1 MTEWS
6 TLLTEMANAVR
17 REVQLAPDLLA
28 DLAKLEGYIAESYH
42 QRTFIELIQNADD
55 ADARRAYCGVRNG
68 FVMFANDGRVF
79 DSSDLRAICRSG
91 ASLKSGQQHKI
102 GYRGIG
108 FKSTINL
115 ATNIHVFS
123 GMLTFTFS
131 RAQSEALLGSRN
143 VPTVRMPHPLM
154 LSSDSGASI
163 ISEIDRLRREGFKT
177 AFVFECA
184 DTAAAS
190 QEAISLT
197 GEDLLFLSNLAELI
211 LDTGSETRTIS
222 LDRREAPIGK
232 LVNLQNASESSD
244 WLLFEYSQDKAT
256 AVAFCTNP
264 DGIIDGSKLS
274 PQPVHCFLPTLEMTG
289 FGFRVTGRFSTDP
302 SRTRIEFDE
311 SSTTALEQVTDTV
324 LELMARVAE
333 SDPVPQNYAALFS
346 VLDSP
351 IGFSRIG
358 AKLQQSLLS
367 KARLLKWIPS
377 SAGSAVARPEW
388 LNTNDFSRLT
398 SAEDAVSRAFGRL
411 ELQCPAF
418 SKFLQSCGV
427 PRLELRDV
435 MQRSTEFTDVGKA
448 EVVAQ
453 AIREL
458 RTGNTA
464 VLSAGFEDAALWTLD
479 DGTITSLK
487 EASRPLGNAIKE
499 FLSGA
504 LTPAE
509 ITWANSQWHLDLSDG
524 SVPAMSDVPRGTANL
539 AGISS
544 DSSRIRLSPD
554 TRNLK
559 RWRTAEQNVAALL
572 STQLKAQ
579 VSDVSQSNLGYDLE
593 VAYPDGT
600 RDYVEVK
607 SLDRQ
612 SGDFSLTN
620 NEYAHAAM
628 VGDNYVLALCKVE
641 ESKISWVLVRNPVK
655 NLDLVR
661 RCTRWEWAC
670 SSVPSFEHSESY

>member
-1 MTEWS
+1 
-6 TLLTEMANAVR
+6 
-17 REVQLAPDLLA
+17 
-28 DLAKLEGYIAESYH
+28 
-42 QRTFIELIQNADD
+42 
-55 ADARRAYCGVRNG
+55 
-68 FVMFANDGRVF
+68 
-79 DSSDLRAICRSG
+79 
-91 ASLKSGQQHKI
+91 
-102 GYRGIG
+102 
-108 FKSTINL
+108 
-115 ATNIHVFS
+115 
-123 GMLTFTFS
+123 LTFTFS
-131 RAQSEALLGSRN
+131 RAQSEALLGSRS

-163 ISEIDRLRREGFKT
+163 IAEIDRLRSQGFNT

-184 DTAAAS
+184 DTTPAS
-190 QEAISLT
+190 QEIISLT
-197 GEDLLFLSNLAELI
+197 GEDLLFLSTLAELT
-211 LDTGSETRTIS
+211 LDTGLEARTIS

-232 LVNLQNASESSD
+232 LVRLHNSGESSD
-244 WLLFEYSQDKAT
+244 WLLFEYSQDRAT
-256 AVAFCTNP
+256 AIAFCTNP

-311 SSTTALEQVTDTV
+311 LSAAALEQVTDTV
-324 LELMARVAE
+324 LELMARVAAC
-333 SDPVPQNYAALFS
+333 DPVPQNYAALFS

-351 IGFSRIG
+351 VGFSRIG
-358 AKLQQSLLS
+358 AKLQQSLLN
-367 KARLLKWIPS
+367 KARLLKWLPP
-377 SAGSAVARPEW
+377 SAGIAVARPEW

-398 SAEDAVSRAFGRL
+398 SAEDAVSRVSGRL

-418 SKFLQSCGV
+418 SKFLQTCGV
-427 PRLELRDV
+427 SRLELRDV
-435 MQRSTEFTDVGKA
+435 VYRATEFTDVGKA

-458 RTGNTA
+458 RTGNTG

-479 DGTITSLK
+479 DGTTTSLK
-487 EASRPLGNAIKE
+487 EANRPLGNAIKE

-504 LTPAE
+504 LTSTE
-509 ITWANSQWHLDLSDG
+509 IAWANSQWHLELPDG
-524 SVPAMSDVPRGTANL
+524 SVPAMSDVPRGTANP
-539 AGISS
+539 AAISAA
-544 DSSRIRLSPD
+544 RIRLAPD

-572 STQLKAQ
+572 SAQLKAQ

-593 VAYPDGT
+593 VVYPDGA

-612 SGDFSLTN
+612 FGDFSLTN

-628 VGDNYVLALCKVE
+628 VGDNYVLALCKVDE
-641 ESKISWVLVRNPVK
+641 NKVSWVLVRNPVK

-670 SSVPSFEHSESY
+670 SSVPAFEHSESY